1 MTAVPRESQRG
12 PSEGHSEGPLPA
24 KSTKSLQFTISA
36 ADSKIVMWCATCG
49 QDVPGVALTESDGLG
64 CARCGRRIGQPSSV
78 PDETAGDTGATGAD
92 ATEGSA
98 ADSTGLEPP
107 PRWRYDSWEMD
118 EQLRH
123 VARRLGRG
131 ERAADELP
139 TSVGSSESDHRSPL
153 AWHLGDATRRAD
165 DRWAPRSG
173 RRSLLGQVFLGLGV
187 MGSVCGG
194 VLLAWSVIAERNE
207 LWDAGMP
214 IALVGQAA
222 LLLALILHLERF
234 WRDGRHAA
242 EKLDRFEGQLRDL
255 QTSALPDMGHG
266 FPRNTLHR
274 QTDSGDDPQMLL
286 ADLKGQLEQ
295 LAVQLQ
301 QRV

>member
-1 MTAVPRESQRG
+1 M
-12 PSEGHSEGPLPA
+12 
-24 KSTKSLQFTISA
+24 
-36 ADSKIVMWCATCG
+36 
-49 QDVPGVALTESDGLG
+49 
-64 CARCGRRIGQPSSV
+64 
-78 PDETAGDTGATGAD
+78 
-92 ATEGSA
+92 
-98 ADSTGLEPP
+98 
-107 PRWRYDSWEMD
+107 
-118 EQLRH
+118 
-123 VARRLGRG
+123 
-131 ERAADELP
+131 
-139 TSVGSSESDHRSPL
+139 
-153 AWHLGDATRRAD
+153 
-165 DRWAPRSG
+165 
-173 RRSLLGQVFLGLGV
+173 LGQVFLGLGV

-266 FPRNTLHR
+266 FPRGTLHR
-274 QTDSGDDPQMLL
+274 QPHSEADPQMLL
-286 ADLKGQLEQ
+286 ADLKGQLER
-295 LAVQLQ
+295 LSVQLQ